1 MAPFLS
7 TVQMITITYKLESAY
22 GRTRAYP
29 VSQEAIL
36 FCQLT
41 QSKTL
46 LASSVGTI
54 KALGYV
60 PVDGDGFEID
70 PAELY

>member
-1 MAPFLS
+1 
-7 TVQMITITYKLESAY
+7 MITITYKLESYY

-29 VSQEAIL
+29 ISQEAIL
-36 FCQLT
+36 FCHLT

-60 PVDGDGFEID
+60 PVDQDGFEIE
-70 PAELY
+70 PSELY